1 MNLGAPELLIL
12 LVIGLFSIV
21 PLVLGIWTAVD
32 ASHFPDV
39 AFQRVGTSKTLWIV
53 LPLVGIVVC
62 GLVTI
67 VAAIVWFSSYK
78 PRVEAAAA
86 QGGAVGP

>member
-1 MNLGAPELLIL
+1 M
-12 LVIGLFSIV
+12 
-21 PLVLGIWTAVD
+21 
-32 ASHFPDV
+32 